1 MSARSELPAAR
12 GRRAFS
18 PPASLDDGWAVHAA
32 DLTKTYSSGRASEPV
47 RALDGLSLA
56 VRPGEVF
63 GLLGPNGAG
72 KSTTVKVLATLTRAD
87 SGTATV
93 AGHDVGRAP
102 DAVRRS
108 IGLVPQKSSAA
119 PQMTGRE
126 SVELAGRLF
135 GQSHGRAR
143 NRATELLR
151 RFDLSDAADRL
162 TRTYSGGMARKLDVA
177 IGLVNQPT
185 VLVLDEPT
193 TGLDPE
199 ARAELWAEI
208 ARMAQEEE
216 VTVLLTTHHL
226 EEADHL
232 ADRLAIIDHGRV
244 VVEGTP
250 DELKSQL
257 HGDGVVVEIADPDR
271 GSAALELL
279 GTLPELSEVTQRG
292 RELRARADAGARAI
306 LPVLSSFE
314 AARIAVTSASVTR
327 PSLDD
332 VYLRHVGRTFEEATR

>member
-1 MSARSELPAAR
+1 MSAPSEVPAAR
-12 GRRAFS
+12 GHRAPTPSAS
-18 PPASLDDGWAVHAA
+18 PDDDWAVHTT
-32 DLTKTYSSGRASEPV
+32 DLTKTYSTGRSSTPV
-47 RALDGLSLA
+47 QALGGLSLA
-56 VRPGEVF
+56 IRPGELF

-87 SGTATV
+87 SGAASV
-93 AGHDVGRAP
+93 AGHDVARSP

-119 PQMTGRE
+119 PLMTGRE
-126 SVELAGRLF
+126 SIELAARMF
-135 GQSHGRAR
+135 GQTHRQAR
-143 NRATELLR
+143 DRTTALLR
-151 RFDLSDAADRL
+151 RFDLTDAADRL
-162 TRTYSGGMARKLDVA
+162 ARTYSGGTARRLDVA

-185 VLVLDEPT
+185 VLFLDEPT

-199 ARAELWAEI
+199 ARADLWAEI

-216 VTVLLTTHHL
+216 MTVLLTTHYL

-250 DELKSQL
+250 DELKSEL
-257 HGDGVVVEIADPDR
+257 RGDGVVVEIADADH
-271 GSAALELL
+271 GSAALDLL
-279 GTLPELSEVTQRG
+279 AAMPDLSQVTQCG

-306 LPVLSSFE
+306 LPVLSAFE
-314 AARIAVTSASVTR
+314 SARIPVASASVTR

-332 VYLRHVGRTFEEATR
+332 VYLRHVGRMFQEATR